1 MGMGDR
7 LREKAFSQFLYL
19 MRFEDSRS
27 LASKNPLGLLGRMN
41 NYAET
46 ILPYVTFNV
55 PSDHESFS
63 TGKGITLYF
72 RC

>member
-1 MGMGDR
+1 
-7 LREKAFSQFLYL
+7 